1 VPITSGKDADIL
13 LRATGYDNV
22 SALGYSGH
30 TLDRGAGR
38 LWDVTTDTDQL
49 RSRFAAGDPWRRTAA
64 TAAAFGVAAPDL
76 LAAEQAQQEEYK
88 NEMRKLM
95 RQGRQKK

>member
-1 VPITSGKDADIL
+1 

-22 SALGYSGH
+22 QSLGYTGH

-49 RSRFAAGDPWRRTAA
+49 RSRFAAFDPFRRNAAIAA
-64 TAAAFGVAAPDL
+64 TMGVAAPDL
-76 LAAEQAQQEEYK
+76 LAAEQAQQDAYTQ